1 MLENISKL
9 GSLLSKD
16 QQKAIQGGDA
26 FCQGGCAGKNQG
38 GFESITGTEVLKMG
52 SAFSVLSSELYYEI
66 FMKVKKRLYGTE
78 N

>member
-26 FCQGGCAGKNQG
+26 YCVGGCAGKNEGDHCYTASG
-38 GFESITGTEVLKMG
+38 GCRTRISGICQFFGGQLACNG
-52 SAFSVLSSELYYEI
+52 GA
-66 FMKVKKRLYGTE
+66 G
-78 N
+78 

>member
-38 GFESITGTEVLKMG
+38 DPCYT
-52 SAFSVLSSELYYEI
+52 SSGGCRTVNPGICGYKLGQLVC
-66 FMKVKKRLYGTE
+66 FDL
-78 N
+78 